1 MASGVLAGAN
11 RPCQPVTTTSMPCSL
26 SVGTSGS
33 DVDALVAGHRQ
44 RLEVAALD
52 LRTAGGS
59 DEKFMVIWPLITSA
73 TAGPVPL

>member
-11 RPCQPVTTTSMPCSL
+11 RPCQLVTTTSMPCSL

-33 DVDALVAGHRQ
+33 DFTRLSPVTARAL
-44 RLEVAALD
+44 RLPPLICD
-52 LRTAGGS
+52 TAGGS